1 MRLRLASKVSLRRT
15 PTSNALRRSS
25 AVWPL
30 CGTICG
36 FSGGAAEAEPEVED
50 GERKERADGVE
61 KRIVRRGGAAGDEG
75 LMDFVHNGVAC
86 SYGESGDT
94 PGPAP
99 ALAIAADATV
109 EQNTKNK
116 IFGEVRA
123 FADDVVNEIEL
134 SFCEMRVKPLYDYG
148 ENRRGVVGRE
158 GVGRESENDASPDD
172 CRPPGAN
179 PGGDEKLVQARLQ
192 LRQVRSGAG
201 IAPGLRVRQV

>member
-15 PTSNALRRSS
+15 PTSIALRRSS

-30 CGTICG
+30 GGTICG

-50 GERKERADGVE
+50 AEGEERADGIE
-61 KRIVRRGGAAGDEG
+61 KGIVGRGGAAGDEC
-75 LMDFVHNGVAC
+75 LMDFVHDGVAC
-86 SYGESGDT
+86 GCGESGDT

-99 ALAIAADATV
+99 PLAIAADAAV
-109 EQNTKNK
+109 EQKTKHK

-134 SFCEMRVKPLYDYG
+134 CFGEMRVKPLHDNG

-158 GVGRESENDASPDD
+158 GVGRESENDASPGDG
-172 CRPPGAN
+172 RPPGTN
-179 PGGDEKLVQARLQ
+179 PGGD
-192 LRQVRSGAG
+192 
-201 IAPGLRVRQV
+201 